1 MNMKSH
7 YVKSHY
13 ATLRGAVLA
22 LALASAMGAAAV
34 AQAQEASRS
43 GRAARAAQAEP
54 APATPAAATV
64 LAAHPVVYALTSRL
78 AEGTGIHVERAAP
91 ANLPPSRLS
100 SYFNGR
106 GGAALQKAAASADA
120 AVGLRSIW
128 PDDPLYAHARRT
140 NIRIIEIDAARPL
153 DGALNGIALQ
163 NDTRPGGQFGAYPW
177 LSIVNLGRMA
187 DIVAADLTRLSP
199 ADDKRI
205 GENLAHIKRSLV
217 ELNAK
222 TQAGLAQAEN
232 VAVISLSERLPYLIA
247 EFNLDLIETEARDDK
262 EWTPEAL
269 AALTGKL
276 KDNGAAAALLHREP
290 TPELRQ
296 AIEAGGARPVVLAT
310 EGADPIA
317 ELQGNAQLLLQA
329 LAPAAASAS
338 SSASAP
344 ASASAAK

>member
-1 MNMKSH
+1 MNLKSH
-7 YVKSHY
+7 CT
-13 ATLRGAVLA
+13 TLRHAALAV
-22 LALASAMGAAAV
+22 ALASALGTAAV
-34 AQAQEASRS
+34 AQAQDAPRS
-43 GRAARAAQAEP
+43 GRAARAAQTEA
-54 APATPAAATV
+54 APATPATPASATV
-64 LAAHPVVYALTSRL
+64 LAAHPVVYALTSKL
-78 AEGTGIHVERAAP
+78 AEGTGIRVERAAP
-91 ANLPPSRLS
+91 ANMPPTRLT

-128 PDDPLYAHARRT
+128 PDDPLYQTARRT
-140 NIRIIEIDAARPL
+140 NIRIVEIDAARPL

-187 DIVAADLTRLSP
+187 DIVAADLGRLSP

-205 GENLAHIKRSLV
+205 GENLGHIKRTLV

-222 TQAGLAQAEN
+222 GQAGLAQAEN

-247 EFNLDLIETEARDDK
+247 EFNLDLIETDARDDK

-296 AIEAGGARPVVLAT
+296 AIEAGGARAVVLAT
-310 EGADPIA
+310 DGADPIA

-329 LAPAAASAS
+329 LAPT
-338 SSASAP
+338 AP
-344 ASASAAK
+344 ATAQK